1 MRMIGTIW
9 SILEVFFY
17 RLKFCDDFLNI
28 YVEGEGGMLSHFI
41 SHIVNNFFPYWYFK
55 NNSLPLSSLLKKF
68 FNAQIYLPKLFR
80 FLKRTCQFSGE
91 NSVCILQYLYF
102 KHIENFKH
110 IYKSRWNKKKKLL
123 STQFHNCQSYF
134 IHTLIHYPWLS
145 FHYFEENLT
154 EHFIH
159 KHLLQYAIGEHK
171 I

>member
-110 IYKSRWNKKKKLL
+110 IYKSRWNKKKKTTKYPVPQLPVL
-123 STQFHNCQSYF
+123 FHSYPNPLPLTQFSLF
-134 IHTLIHYPWLS
+134 WRKS
-145 FHYFEENLT
+145 DRAFHS
-154 EHFIH
+154 
-159 KHLLQYAIGEHK
+159 
-171 I
+171 